1 MTIRTSTTAAT
12 PDRNIRAIITFTG
25 VEFCSG
31 ADIYIFLRCFQ
42 SRIDFKTMPSR
53 NPPSSASATRA
64 PKSRTAS
71 MAARE
76 KTFALMSSS
85 FFILPPSRG
94 STIRRNG
101 PFLVRQN
108 FHASRTFLISSCLM
122 LCLPRN
128 KLRKI
133 NSVWVITI
141 RKLIN
146 HARHKPDTMI
156 AIDKLTQ
163 SIPCIAFAQ
172 TISQGKHESPPI
184 KIHAGRSALY
194 FMIVF
199 WR

>member
-85 FFILPPSRG
+85 FYITAITRFDYQAQWTFSCSPELP
-94 STIRRNG
+94 
-101 PFLVRQN
+101 
-108 FHASRTFLISSCLM
+108 C
-122 LCLPRN
+122 
-128 KLRKI
+128 
-133 NSVWVITI
+133 
-141 RKLIN
+141 
-146 HARHKPDTMI
+146 KPDFFNLIMFD
-156 AIDKLTQ
+156 AL
-163 SIPCIAFAQ
+163 PAPEQ
-172 TISQGKHESPPI
+172 TAENQLRLGNYDTE
-184 KIHAGRSALY
+184 AN
-194 FMIVF
+194 
-199 WR
+199 